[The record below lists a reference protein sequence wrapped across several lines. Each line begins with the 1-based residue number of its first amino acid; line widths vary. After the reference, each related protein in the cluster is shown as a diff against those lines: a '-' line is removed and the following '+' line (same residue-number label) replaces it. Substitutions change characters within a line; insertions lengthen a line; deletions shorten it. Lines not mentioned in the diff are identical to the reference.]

1 MSNKLKKRRKWGIT
15 CHLRCFWGRRPGLI
29 SWKKL
34 SVIIRILHLL
44 RIFKR
49 CKKKTKKNKKCL
61 PLKVSHIINF
71 KWYIGR
77 QFFFTDLSNCA
88 RLKITPSSI
97 IAFSFNYVRKNADF
111 PTDVDQPSRLVA
123 SFPVHGI
130 KYFCYYE
137 ISIFRGEFLG
147 YSVSW
152 RAVESW
158 VYSVSSPHKPWKPF
172 KIK

>member
-49 CKKKTKKNKKCL
+49 CKKKKKKKCL

-77 QFFFTDLSNCA
+77 QFFFTDLSNYA

-97 IAFSFNYVRKNADF
+97 IAFSFNYVRKTLIFQQMSISLVGSLPAF
-111 PTDVDQPSRLVA
+111 PFTELNVFVIMKSQFSEA
-123 SFPVHGI
+123 SSSATQFPEGLLKAECIQSLPGI
-130 KYFCYYE
+130 N
-137 ISIFRGEFLG
+137 L
-147 YSVSW
+147 
-152 RAVESW
+152 ES
-158 VYSVSSPHKPWKPF
+158 PLK
-172 KIK
+172 

>member
-1 MSNKLKKRRKWGIT
+1 MSFALFLGTETGLNFLKEAFCDYYNFAFT
-15 CHLRCFWGRRPGLI
+15 SYFQTVQ
-29 SWKKL
+29 KKN
-34 SVIIRILHLL
+34 
-44 RIFKR
+44 
-49 CKKKTKKNKKCL
+49 KKKKKCL

-71 KWYIGR
+71 KWYIER

-111 PTDVDQPSRLVA
+111 PTDVDQPSRLFA

-130 KYFCYYE
+130 KCFCYYE

-147 YSVSW
+147 YSVS
-152 RAVESW
+152 
-158 VYSVSSPHKPWKPF
+158 
-172 KIK
+172 

>member
-34 SVIIRILHLL
+34 SVIITILHLL

-49 CKKKTKKNKKCL
+49 CKKKKQKKKKCL

-130 KYFCYYE
+130 KCFC
-137 ISIFRGEFLG
+137 
-147 YSVSW
+147 
-152 RAVESW
+152 
-158 VYSVSSPHKPWKPF
+158 
-172 KIK
+172 

>member
-34 SVIIRILHLL
+34 SVTYKN
-44 RIFKR
+44 FAFTSYFQTVQ
-49 CKKKTKKNKKCL
+49 KKQQKKKCL
-61 PLKVSHIINF
+61 PLRVSHIINF

-88 RLKITPSSI
+88 RLRITSSSI
-97 IAFSFNYVRKNADF
+97 IAFSFNYVRKNADL

-130 KYFCYYE
+130 KCFCYYE

-158 VYSVSSPHKPWKPF
+158 VYSVSSRHKPWKPF
-172 KIK
+172 KLK